1 MSNIINTTKEIFR
14 KKAAQ
19 KKNSNLGNF
28 SSITEELTHYITPSN
43 VKYEKEIY
51 KQVKD
56 LLSKKLGIKTY
67 TTSKKVV
74 FNQEGTKFFLFLP
87 DKKIVIHFIFNELK
101 TPTEIQDEWNHQL
114 LVLTKQPKIQNIEN
128 QLIDLINE

>member
-14 KKAAQ
+14 KKSAQ
-19 KKNSNLGNF
+19 KKNNNLGKF

-51 KQVKD
+51 KQVNEF
-56 LLSKKLGIKTY
+56 LSKKLGIKTY
-67 TTSKKVV
+67 QTSKKVV
-74 FNQEGTKFFLFLP
+74 FNQEGTKIFLFLP

-101 TPTEIQDEWNHQL
+101 TPTEIQDEWNHHL

-128 QLIDLINE
+128 RLIDLINE